1 MMININDILNKFIIE
16 ELGAILQQE
25 GFKLKAKSTFIRKVG
40 KCKQELNV
48 LFRKI
53 NGQEAGYIQIFIAF
67 RFDELEKLTAELKG
81 EKLKKD
87 WPTVSVNVGNLKK
100 EREFI
105 EWPLNETTDIKF
117 LSTQILNYI
126 NEYAYPFWQ
135 QFSSIQGII
144 DGYRNQNSSLMLN
157 GNSYRWKMAA
167 AYWLD
172 GEIESARQILEKWE
186 QGKPSEEILNQALKR
201 LTQ

>member
-1 MMININDILNKFIIE
+1 MININDVLSKFIVE
-16 ELGAILQQE
+16 GLGIILQQE
-25 GFKLKAKSTFIRKVG
+25 GFDIKRKSMFIRKVG

-48 LFRKI
+48 LFREI
-53 NGQEAGYIQIFIAF
+53 NGQEAGYIQVFVAF
-67 RFDELEKLTAELKG
+67 RFDELERLTAELKG
-81 EKLKKD
+81 GKLRKD
-87 WPTVSVNVGNLKK
+87 WPTVSINIGNLKK

-105 EWPLNETTDIKF
+105 EWPLNEKTDVNS
-117 LSTQILNYI
+117 LSTQILGYI

-144 DGYRNQNSSLMLN
+144 KGYKDQDSSLILN

-167 AYWLD
+167 AYWVD
-172 GEIESARQILEKWE
+172 GEIENARQVLEKWE

>member
-1 MMININDILNKFIIE
+1 MININDILNKFIIE
-16 ELGAILQQE
+16 ELRDILQKE
-25 GFKLKAKSTFIRKVG
+25 GFKLKGKNRFIRKVG
-40 KCKQELNV
+40 KCNQELNL

-53 NGQEAGYIQIFIAF
+53 NGQEAGYIQIFLAF

-87 WPTVSVNVGNLKK
+87 WPTFSVNIGNLKK

-105 EWPLNETTDIKF
+105 EWFLNETTDTKF

-126 NEYAYPFWQ
+126 NEYGYPFWQ
-135 QFSSIQGII
+135 QFSSIQGVI
-144 DGYRNQNSSLMLN
+144 DGYENQNLSLMLN
-157 GNSYRWKMAA
+157 GNSYRWKISV
-167 AYWLD
+167 AYWLN
-172 GEIESARQILEKWE
+172 GEIESAKQILEKWE
-186 QGKPSEEILNQALKR
+186 QGKPSEEILNQALKK

>member
-1 MMININDILNKFIIE
+1 MININDILNKFIIE
-16 ELGAILQQE
+16 ELRDILQKE
-25 GFKLKAKSTFIRKVG
+25 GFKLKGKNRFIRKVG
-40 KCKQELNV
+40 KCNQELNL

-53 NGQEAGYIQIFIAF
+53 NGQEAGYIQIFLAF

-87 WPTVSVNVGNLKK
+87 WPTFSVNIGNLKK

-105 EWPLNETTDIKF
+105 EWFLNETTDTKF

-126 NEYAYPFWQ
+126 NEYGYPFWQ
-135 QFSSIQGII
+135 QFSSIQGVI
-144 DGYRNQNSSLMLN
+144 DGYENQNLSLMLN
-157 GNSYRWKMAA
+157 GNSYRWKISA
-167 AYWLD
+167 AYWLN
-172 GEIESARQILEKWE
+172 GEIESVKQILEKWE
-186 QGKPSEEILNQALKR
+186 QGKPSEEILNQALKK

>member
-1 MMININDILNKFIIE
+1 MININDILNKFIIE
-16 ELGAILQQE
+16 ELRDILQKE
-25 GFKLKAKSTFIRKVG
+25 GFKLKGKNRFIRKVG
-40 KCKQELNV
+40 KCNQELNL

-53 NGQEAGYIQIFIAF
+53 NGQEAGYIQIFLAF

-87 WPTVSVNVGNLKK
+87 WPTFSVNIGNLKK

-105 EWPLNETTDIKF
+105 EWFLNETTDTKF

-126 NEYAYPFWQ
+126 NEYGYPFWQ
-135 QFSSIQGII
+135 QFSSIQGVI
-144 DGYRNQNSSLMLN
+144 DGYENQNLSLMLN
-157 GNSYRWKMAA
+157 GNSYRWKIAA
-167 AYWLD
+167 AYWLN
-172 GEIESARQILEKWE
+172 GEIESAKQILEKWE
-186 QGKPSEEILNQALKR
+186 QGKPSEEILNQALKK

>member
-1 MMININDILNKFIIE
+1 MININDILNKFIIE

-25 GFKLKAKSTFIRKVG
+25 GFKLKSKSTFIRKVG

-53 NGQEAGYIQIFIAF
+53 NGQEAGYIQIFVAF

-81 EKLKKD
+81 EKLKKN
-87 WPTVSVNVGNLKK
+87 WPTVSINIGNLRK

-144 DGYRNQNSSLMLN
+144 DGYKNQNSSLMLN

-186 QGKPSEEILNQALKR
+186 QGKPSKAVLNQALKR
-201 LTQ
+201 ITQ